1 MAREEEKAMGLFGN
15 IATGLRSLM
24 GRTRVEREMDEE
36 LRSFLEASSED
47 KRRAGLTPEQAA
59 RAARVEMGSSNA
71 VKHHI
76 RSTAWETTVESIWQ
90 DMRYSVRIL
99 AKSPGFTLVAVLSLA
114 LGIGANTAIFTLIN
128 AVLLRDLPV
137 RAPRELVSFGK
148 AISGGVLGGVDM
160 GTADLY
166 PYDFARQLEK
176 QPGPFEGIFSYN
188 SRMRKVGVQAGE
200 HPTGQAAQVLAHLV
214 SGNYFGVLGVPMLMG
229 RSIQPSDAEMPG
241 RNAVVVVSYHYWRES
256 MDADRGAI
264 GKLLTV
270 NGVPCVVVGVAPPK
284 FFGIVVGPEPPDLWA
299 PLTMQSELTRE
310 PTMLNANGPY
320 WLHLGARRAARSSLD
335 QQQQW
340 LDGQIRAYI
349 LAHEGGTIAP
359 DRRKEIERITEP
371 LVPAGSGVSSL
382 RFSFEGPLLILMG
395 VVVLVLL
402 VACANLANFLLAKA
416 AAREREIST
425 RLALGSTRTRIVRQI
440 LMEALLLS
448 VAGGVCGLL
457 LAFFATRALIQFV
470 ASGAAY
476 TPLDPMPDISVLGF
490 TLGVSVLTGLLF
502 GLAPALRVARC
513 DGGLALNASARTAVG
528 SGGRGARLLPRALV
542 VAQVTASVILLAGA
556 GLFLRSL
563 TNLQQ
568 QDYGF
573 DRTHMLLVTLGD
585 KFGGLKPE
593 QLAGFYQRALD
604 RMNALPGVQ
613 AAAFSSAAPMSHSSW
628 NSSMKIQ
635 GYVPGPKEDTSAIL
649 ERVTPG
655 YFDATRIRIVQGRA
669 LGREDAPNGAKAIVV
684 NRAFAEHYF
693 PRKNAV
699 GHQVTID
706 DDSNAGP
713 WQIVGVAANTR
724 YSGPGEEPQP
734 QVYFPVQQLVV
745 GENSYAEWL
754 QLSTTGDPAKMTGA
768 VRATLAELDPNM
780 PVLRI
785 QSIGDLTDRFVANE
799 ELISRLSGIF
809 SALAVLLA
817 GIGIYGVMSY
827 GVVRRTN
834 EIGIRIALGAQHG
847 TVLWMVLRESLLLL
861 GVGLAL
867 GVPLSVAGLRLLQSQ
882 LYQLS
887 ASDPLTLTGSI
898 LVIAGVTVLAAWLP
912 ARRAAKVDP
921 MVALR
926 CD

>member
-1 MAREEEKAMGLFGN
+1 MGFFGN
-15 IATGLRSLM
+15 IAAGLRSLL
-24 GRTRVEREMDEE
+24 GLTRVEREMDEE
-36 LRSFLEASSED
+36 LRGFLDASAES
-47 KRRAGLTPEQAA
+47 KLRAGMTPEQAV
-59 RAARVEMGSSNA
+59 RAARVEMGSTNA
-71 VKHHI
+71 VKHRI
-76 RSTAWETTVESIWQ
+76 RSAAWETAAENLWN
-90 DMRYSVRIL
+90 DLRYSVRML
-99 AKSPGFTLVAVLSLA
+99 AKSPAFTLVAVGSLA
-114 LGIGANTAIFTLIN
+114 LGIGANTAIFTLIDG
-128 AVLLRDLPV
+128 VLLKQLPV
-137 RAPRELVSFGK
+137 RAPKELVSFGK

-214 SGNYFGVLGVPMLMG
+214 SGNYFDVLGAPMFMG
-229 RSIQPSDAEMPG
+229 RSLQPGDAEAPG
-241 RNAVVVVSYHYWRES
+241 RNAVVVVSFHYWRET

-264 GKLLTV
+264 GRVLTV
-270 NGVPCVVVGVAPPK
+270 NSVPCTVVGVTPAG
-284 FFGIVVGPEPPDLWA
+284 FYGIVLGEPPDLWA

-310 PTMLNANGPY
+310 PTMLAVNGPY
-320 WLHLGARRAARSSLD
+320 WLHLGARRAAGSNMAL
-335 QQQQW
+335 QQQW
-340 LDGQIRAYI
+340 LNGQIRAYV
-349 LAHEGGTIAP
+349 LAHEGGKIAP
-359 DRRKEIERITEP
+359 ERRKEIERIAEP
-371 LVPAGSGVSSL
+371 LVPAGSGVSNL
-382 RFSFEGPLLILMG
+382 RLNFEAPLLILMG

-448 VAGGVCGLL
+448 AAGGICGLV
-457 LAFFATRALIQFV
+457 LAFFGTRALIQFV
-470 ASGAAY
+470 AAGAAY
-476 TPLDPMPDISVLGF
+476 TSLDPRPDIPVLAF

-502 GLAPALRVARC
+502 GLAPALRVARS
-513 DGGLALNASARTAVG
+513 DAAPALNANARTASG

-542 VAQVTASVILLAGA
+542 VAQVTVSVILLAGA

-563 TNLQQ
+563 TNLKQ
-568 QDYGF
+568 QDFGF
-573 DRTHMLLVTLGD
+573 SRTQMLLVTLGD

-604 RMNALPGVQ
+604 RMSSLPGVK

-628 NSSMKIQ
+628 TSSFKVQ

-649 ERVTPG
+649 ERVSTG
-655 YFDATRIRIVQGRA
+655 YFEATGIRIVEGRA

-684 NRAFAEHYF
+684 NRSFAEHYF
-693 PRKNAV
+693 PRNDAV

-706 DDSNAGP
+706 DDTNAGP

-724 YSGPGEEPQP
+724 YSGPREEPQP
-734 QVYFPVQQLVV
+734 QIYFPVQQLAV

-754 QLSTTGDPAKMTGA
+754 QVSTIGDPAKMTGA
-768 VRATLAELDPNM
+768 VRASLAELDPNL

-799 ELISRLSGIF
+799 ALISRLSAVF

-817 GIGIYGVMSY
+817 GIGLYGVMSY
-827 GVVRRTN
+827 SVVRRTN
-834 EIGIRIALGAQHG
+834 EIGIRIALGAQNS
-847 TVLWMVLRESLLLL
+847 TVLWMVLRESLVLLGIGLLL
-861 GVGLAL
+861 GL
-867 GVPLSVAGLRLLQSQ
+867 PLSLGGLRLLQSQ
-882 LYQLS
+882 LFELS
-887 ASDPLTLTGSI
+887 ASDPLTLSGSVCI
-898 LVIAGVTVLAAWLP
+898 IAAVTVLAAWLP
-912 ARRAAKVDP
+912 ARRATRVDP

>member
-1 MAREEEKAMGLFGN
+1 MGLLGN
-15 IATGLRSLM
+15 IASGLRSLV

-36 LRSFLEASSED
+36 LRGFLDASSED
-47 KRRAGLTPEQAA
+47 KRRAGLTPVQAA
-59 RAARVEMGSSNA
+59 RAARVEMGSANS
-71 VKHHI
+71 VKHRI
-76 RSTAWETTVESIWQ
+76 RSAAWETAAENLWN
-90 DMRYSVRIL
+90 DLRYSVRML
-99 AKSPGFTLVAVLSLA
+99 AKSPGFTLVAVASLA

-128 AVLLRDLPV
+128 SVLLKQLPV
-137 RAPRELVSFGK
+137 RAPKELVSFGK

-160 GTADLY
+160 GTADLF
-166 PYDFARQLEK
+166 PYDFARQLET

-214 SGNYFGVLGVPMLMG
+214 SGNYFDVLGVPMFMG
-229 RSIQPSDAEMPG
+229 RYLQPSDAEAPG
-241 RNAVVVVSYHYWRES
+241 RNAVVVVSYHYWREA

-264 GKLLTV
+264 GKVLTV
-270 NGVPCVVVGVAPPK
+270 NGVPCTVVGVAPAG
-284 FFGIVVGPEPPDLWA
+284 FYGIVVGPEPPDFWA

-310 PTMLNANGPY
+310 PTLLAVNGPY
-320 WLHLGARRAARSSLD
+320 WVHLGARRAAGSSMA

-340 LDGQIRAYI
+340 LNSQIRAYV
-349 LAHEGGTIAP
+349 LAHEGGKITP
-359 DRRKEIERITEP
+359 ERRKEIERIAEP

-382 RFSFEGPLLILMG
+382 RLNFEAPLLILMG

-448 VAGGVCGLL
+448 AAGGICGLV
-457 LAFFATRALIQFV
+457 LAFFGTRALIQFV
-470 ASGAAY
+470 SAGAAY
-476 TPLDPMPDISVLGF
+476 TSLDPRPDIPVLAF

-502 GLAPALRVARC
+502 GLAPALRVARS
-513 DGGLALNASARTAVG
+513 DAAPALNANARTASG

-542 VAQVTASVILLAGA
+542 VAQVTVSVILLAGA

-563 TNLQQ
+563 TNLKQ
-568 QDYGF
+568 QDFGF
-573 DRTHMLLVTLGD
+573 SRTNMLLVTLGD

-604 RMNALPGVQ
+604 RIRALPGVK
-613 AAAFSSAAPMSHSSW
+613 AVAFSSAAPMSRSSW
-628 NSSMKIQ
+628 TSTLKVQ

-649 ERVTPG
+649 ERVSTG
-655 YFDATRIRIVQGRA
+655 YFEATGIALIQGRA
-669 LGREDAPNGAKAIVV
+669 LAGEDAPGGTKAIVV

-693 PRKNAV
+693 PRNDAV
-699 GHQVTID
+699 GHLVTID
-706 DDSNAGP
+706 DDTNAGP
-713 WQIVGVAANTR
+713 WRIVGVAANTR
-724 YSGPGEEPQP
+724 YSGPREEPQP
-734 QVYFPVQQLVV
+734 QVYFPVQQLAL

-754 QLSTTGDPAKMTGA
+754 QVSTSGDAAKMTGA
-768 VRATLAELDPNM
+768 VRAALAQLDPNL

-799 ELISRLSGIF
+799 ALISRLSAVF
-809 SALAVLLA
+809 STLAVLLA
-817 GIGIYGVMSY
+817 GIGLYGVMSY
-827 GVVRRTN
+827 SVVRRTN
-834 EIGIRIALGAQHG
+834 EIGIRIALGAQHS
-847 TVLWMVLRESLLLL
+847 TVLWMVLSESLVLL
-861 GVGLAL
+861 GMGLGL
-867 GVPLSVAGLRLLQSQ
+867 GLPLSLAGLRLLQSQ
-882 LYQLS
+882 LFELS
-887 ASDPLTLTGSI
+887 ASDPLTLSGSV
-898 LVIAGVTVLAAWLP
+898 LMIAAVSLLAAWLP
-912 ARRAAKVDP
+912 ARRATRVDP

>member
-1 MAREEEKAMGLFGN
+1 MGLIGNITAGMRALFGN
-15 IATGLRSLM
+15 A
-24 GRTRVEREMDEE
+24 RVEREMDEE
-36 LRSFLEASSED
+36 LRGFLDASAEG
-47 KRRAGLTPEQAA
+47 KLRAGMTQEDAA
-59 RAARVEMGSSNA
+59 RAARVEMGSANA
-71 VKHHI
+71 VKHRI
-76 RSTAWETTVESIWQ
+76 RSAAWETAAENLWN
-90 DMRYSVRIL
+90 DLRYSVRML
-99 AKSPGFTLVAVLSLA
+99 AKSPAFTLVAVASLA

-128 AVLLRDLPV
+128 GVLLKQLPV
-137 RAPRELVSFGK
+137 RAPKELVSFGK

-166 PYDFARQLEK
+166 PYDFARQLETR
-176 QPGPFEGIFSYN
+176 PGPFEGIFSYN

-214 SGNYFGVLGVPMLMG
+214 SGNYFDVLGVPMFMG
-229 RSIQPSDAEMPG
+229 RYLQPSDAEAPG
-241 RNAVVVVSYHYWRES
+241 RNAVVVVSYHYWRET

-264 GKLLTV
+264 GRVLTV
-270 NGVPCVVVGVAPPK
+270 NGVPCTVVGVAPAG
-284 FFGIVVGPEPPDLWA
+284 FYGIVLGEPPDLWA

-310 PTMLNANGPY
+310 PTMLAVNGPY
-320 WLHLGARRAARSSLD
+320 WLHLGARRAAGSSMAL
-335 QQQQW
+335 QQQW
-340 LDGQIRAYI
+340 LNSQIRAYV
-349 LAHEGGTIAP
+349 LAHEGGKIAP
-359 DRRKEIERITEP
+359 ERRKEIERIAEP

-382 RFSFEGPLLILMG
+382 RMNFEAPLLILMG

-416 AAREREIST
+416 ASREREIST

-448 VAGGVCGLL
+448 AAGGICGLV
-457 LAFFATRALIQFV
+457 LAFFGTRALIQFV
-470 ASGAAY
+470 AAGAAY
-476 TPLDPMPDISVLGF
+476 TSLDPRPDIPVLAF

-502 GLAPALRVARC
+502 GLAPALRVARS
-513 DGGLALNASARTAVG
+513 DAAPALNANARTASG

-542 VAQVTASVILLAGA
+542 VAQVTVSVILLAGA

-563 TNLQQ
+563 TNLKQ
-568 QDYGF
+568 QDFGF
-573 DRTHMLLVTLGD
+573 SRTQMLLVTLGD

-604 RMNALPGVQ
+604 RMNALPGVK

-628 NSSMKIQ
+628 TSSFKVQ

-649 ERVTPG
+649 ERVSTG
-655 YFDATRIRIVQGRA
+655 YFEATGIRIVEGRA

-693 PRKNAV
+693 PRNDAV

-706 DDSNAGP
+706 DDTNAGP

-724 YSGPGEEPQP
+724 YSGPREEPQP
-734 QVYFPVQQLVV
+734 QIYFPVQQLAV

-754 QLSTTGDPAKMTGA
+754 QVSTAGDPAKMTGA
-768 VRATLAELDPNM
+768 VRAVLAELDPNL
-780 PVLRI
+780 PVLRV

-799 ELISRLSGIF
+799 ALISRLSAVF

-817 GIGIYGVMSY
+817 GIGLYGVMSY
-827 GVVRRTN
+827 SVVRRTN
-834 EIGIRIALGAQHG
+834 EIGIRIALGAQNS
-847 TVLWMVLRESLLLL
+847 TVLWMVLRESLVLL
-861 GVGLAL
+861 GLGLVL
-867 GVPLSVAGLRLLQSQ
+867 GLPLSLGGLRLLQSQ
-882 LYQLS
+882 LFELS
-887 ASDPLTLTGSI
+887 ASDPLTLSASVFI
-898 LVIAGVTVLAAWLP
+898 IAAVTVLAAWLP
-912 ARRAAKVDP
+912 ARRATRVDP